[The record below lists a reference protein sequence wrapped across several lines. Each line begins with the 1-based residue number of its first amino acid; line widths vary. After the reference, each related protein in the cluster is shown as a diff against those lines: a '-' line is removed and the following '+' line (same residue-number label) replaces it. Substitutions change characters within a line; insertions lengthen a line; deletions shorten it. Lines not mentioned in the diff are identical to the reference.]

1 MKQVVKEIGKASRQ
15 PMSAGEALLSTVVM
29 SLTYLP
35 RSVGFGM
42 LSEALVTAGVINAKK
57 IKILKKYDELVAEV
71 NENRHEVGRFLW
83 AKDELC

>member
-15 PMSAGEALLSTVVM
+15 PMSPGEALLSTVVM

-35 RSVGFGM
+35 RSFGFDM
-42 LSEALVTAGVINAKK
+42 LSEALATAGVINAKK